1 MTLLYLFYTSQMT
14 GSAQN
19 VQIGTKG
26 TRMGQKGPKEV
37 KRCQKGSNGA
47 KIYISRTF
55 GRRNLV
61 DPSF

>member
-1 MTLLYLFYTSQMT
+1 MT

-47 KIYISRTF
+47 KSIF
-55 GRRNLV
+55 HEPLV
-61 DPSF
+61 VETL

>member
-1 MTLLYLFYTSQMT
+1 MTVLYLFYTFQMT

-19 VQIGTKG
+19 AQIWT
-26 TRMGQKGPKEV
+26 KGPKEV

-55 GRRNLV
+55 GRRKLV